1 MHYFNLFCW
10 ALLCFTEAFALKV
23 EEVFFPIRNFSSDII
38 DFINNPVYGRP
49 EFDLERV
56 SYWDLNNDE
65 EHNRRLLARR
75 KKFENQTYISF
86 WDPEQ
91 NYHKLPL
98 ITADI
103 NAILSSNG
111 FYGVEEHF
119 VETED
124 GYNLTLHRIIR
135 NDKEPSESTGNG
147 VVFIQHGLLL
157 SSDAYVLQNRKKNLV
172 YTLVENNY
180 DVWLGNARGNS
191 YSRSHS
197 SYNTNESA
205 FWDFS
210 FHEIGVQDLRHSIDY
225 VLKKTKSPYL
235 NFIGYS
241 IGATESYVLISKYPE
256 FNQKI
261 RLLISI
267 SPLLFWERPDD
278 DDTQI
283 DEIIEKIEVGHL
295 TNKLLFVN
303 LRDNFDGG
311 DSDGTRTGEL
321 YPLSSYMSYFAYN
334 VRNRCG
340 ETLSTIFGDLHIK
353 IDTATCSLLVRHM
366 PAGTSTKNLIHLLQ
380 LIKSGRFQ
388 EYDDGLGSEEY
399 DLSKITLPH
408 AVFVGPDEKFL
419 YKKDINELQNR
430 FPSSVIYK
438 FKYPSG
444 SYMNDLDYPFS
455 EASKPI
461 ADAVKNLLPLY

>member
-1 MHYFNLFCW
+1 MHYFNLCCW
-10 ALLCFTEAFALKV
+10 ALLFFTEAFALKV

-56 SYWDLNNDE
+56 SYWDFNNDQ
-65 EHNRRLLARR
+65 EHNRRLLERR
-75 KKFENQTYISF
+75 KKFENQTSF

-98 ITADI
+98 MTADI
-103 NAILSSNG
+103 NAILSSSG
-111 FYGVEEHF
+111 YKAKEHF
-119 VETED
+119 VETDD

-135 NDKEPSESTGNG
+135 DDEEPSESTGNG

-172 YTLVENNY
+172 HTLVENNY

-197 SYNTNESA
+197 IYNTNESA

-210 FHEIGVQDLRHSIDY
+210 FHEVGVQDLRHSIDY
-225 VLKKTKSPYL
+225 VLTKTKSRYL
-235 NFIGYS
+235 SFIGYS

-256 FNQKI
+256 FNEKI

-283 DEIIEKIEVGHL
+283 DEIIEKIE
-295 TNKLLFVN
+295 N
-303 LRDNFDGG
+303 LGDNFDGG
-311 DSDGTRTGEL
+311 DSDDTRTDEL
-321 YPLSSYMSYFAYN
+321 YPLSSYMAYFAYH
-334 VRNRCG
+334 VRERCG
-340 ETLSTIFGDLHIK
+340 ETLSTIFGDLHIR
-353 IDTATCSLLVRHM
+353 IDTATCSLLMRHM
-366 PAGTSTKNLIHLLQ
+366 PAGTSKKNLIHLLQ

-388 EYDDGLGSEEY
+388 EYDDGLGGEEY

-455 EASKPI
+455 EASKTI